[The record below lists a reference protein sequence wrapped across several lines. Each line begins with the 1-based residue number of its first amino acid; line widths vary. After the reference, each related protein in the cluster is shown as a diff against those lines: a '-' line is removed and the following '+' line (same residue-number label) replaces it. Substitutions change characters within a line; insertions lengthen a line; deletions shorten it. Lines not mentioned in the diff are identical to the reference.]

1 MYHVSGIKLKNDPN
15 LLLFIFLSSHSSQQG
30 QENSNTSQNATEPD
44 DLDDDLDEDLDDDED
59 VMKLRRNQSTA
70 VILLGKN
77 QHYKCHHFLKT
88 FY

>member
-1 MYHVSGIKLKNDPN
+1 MKYI
-15 LLLFIFLSSHSSQQG
+15 FFLSSHSSQQG

-70 VILLGKN
+70 VILLGTVV
-77 QHYKCHHFLKT
+77 KT
-88 FY
+88 